1 MSDTLREF
9 LERSESFDENYW
21 STYQSDFAKL
31 DAPGR
36 TAELALWHRLMEE
49 EVKGDRITAE
59 LITKR
64 RSLTDLDNLLRRAG
78 R

>member
-49 EVKGDRITAE
+49 ETKPDRVTAE
-59 LITKR
+59 LISKR
-64 RSLTDLDNLLRRAG
+64 RSLADLDNLLRRAG